1 MPTQPSTT
9 LPNASEW
16 VDIYGDPLF
25 RYALS
30 RVNDPQ
36 AAEDLVQETF
46 VAALAGMSR
55 FHGKSSF
62 LTWLI
67 GILRRKIVDFHRR
80 EGRERIAVE
89 AESDDEFDRLF
100 YDHRGH
106 WRRRVEKW
114 PSNPAAALE
123 SQEFL
128 QVLEDCMAQLTP
140 GLSDAFQLREIEAL
154 EMPEIC
160 QTLGINRTTLSVRL
174 HRARSMLRR
183 CLELKW
189 FKA

>member
-1 MPTQPSTT
+1 MTTQPST
-9 LPNASEW
+9 LPNAADW
-16 VDIYGDPLF
+16 VDEFGDPLF
-25 RYALS
+25 RFALS

-36 AAEDLVQETF
+36 VAEDLVQETF
-46 VAALAGMSR
+46 VAALAGVSR

-80 EGRERIAVE
+80 EGRQRIAVD
-89 AESDDEFDRLF
+89 AENDDEFDRLF

-123 SQEFL
+123 SEEFL
-128 QVLEDCMAQLTP
+128 QVVEECLSQLTP
-140 GLSDAFQLREIEAL
+140 SLADAFQLREMEAL
-154 EMPEIC
+154 EMPDIC
-160 QTLGINRTTLSVRL
+160 DTLGINRATLSVRL
-174 HRARSMLRR
+174 HRARSLLRR
-183 CLELKW
+183 CLELRW
-189 FKA
+189 FRS